1 MLTEN
6 SQHFPQP
13 SETGKYY
20 YESIQINVNISGLF
34 IISSKSR
41 SDLSGYIYKNSFN
54 PLNPTENL
62 LELDDN
68 GCSDNQFKLLIA
80 LEVNTKYILVVTTS
94 QANVTGTFSIIVTGP
109 TKAVLERTNI
119 SSTSTSIST
128 ATAFTTT
135 TKPSYAC
142 MTYYPTWMLIMI
154 CSIIN
159 LMKKLI

>member
-1 MLTEN
+1 MQHKRGPENMVIMNDHYTLTTKPLAQVNDPQVQRSRRVLLIML
-6 SQHFPQP
+6 
-13 SETGKYY
+13 G
-20 YESIQINVNISGLF
+20 ICL
-34 IISSKSR
+34 
-41 SDLSGYIYKNSFN
+41 NSFN

-119 SSTSTSIST
+119 SSTSIST